1 MALGR
6 MDGETA
12 VSQKDGFTRILQ
24 FYGDDCAI
32 SANPITDPVAGQTL
46 VTLGPLPAGYYR
58 IDFNYGMGPVT
69 AAPAVRYNNI
79 SLHTLHHDL
88 GRMFTLPVKGQQF
101 YIVTHANL
109 VADDI
114 VSMKIVATESSG
126 IVHNGY
132 ICAIRVK

>member
-1 MALGR
+1 MASAPENGDL
-6 MDGETA
+6 A

-32 SANPITDPVAGQTL
+32 SSSPQADLAAGATL
-46 VTLGPLPAGYYR
+46 VELGPLPAGYYR
-58 IDFNYGMGPVT
+58 IDFNYGMGPMGG
-69 AAPAVRYNNI
+69 APAVRYNNI
-79 SLHTLHHDL
+79 SLHTMHHDL
-88 GRMFTLPVKGQQF
+88 GQMFTLPVKGVPF

-109 VADDI
+109 HADDV
-114 VSMKIVATESSG
+114 VSMKIVAAENSG